1 MPRTG
6 QHPHQLVLRAVGVLV
21 LIYQNVLKAA
31 IVIVP
36 HLRDGF
42 QQAHRLKQQIIKV
55 QRVRLS
61 QLFAIFLVDVGHAL
75 GLGVGRMQVNFL
87 RVEHMILGPGNVPQ
101 N

>member
-21 LIYQNVLKAA
+21 FIYKNVLKAPV
-31 IVIVP
+31 VIIP
-36 HLRDGF
+36 HRGDSL
-42 QQAHRLKQQIIKV
+42 QQAHGFKQKVIKIE
-55 QRVRLS
+55 RVRLS
-61 QLFAIFLVDVGHAL
+61 QLFAIFLVNVGHAL
-75 GLGVGRMQVNFL
+75 GLGIGRMQVNFL